1 MRTHNWK
8 ETIIRALRTFLQA
21 FIGYI
26 ATNLIFDA
34 TFLTDPDVFTRWLI
48 GFLGSAVA
56 AGVAAVMNLPRSTS
70 IEDDGDAE

>member
-1 MRTHNWK
+1 MKTHNWK
-8 ETIIRALRTFLQA
+8 ETIIRALRTFVQA

-34 TFLTDPDVFTRWLI
+34 TFLTDADAFTRWVI

-56 AGVAAVMNLPRSTS
+56 AGVAAVMNLPAKSP